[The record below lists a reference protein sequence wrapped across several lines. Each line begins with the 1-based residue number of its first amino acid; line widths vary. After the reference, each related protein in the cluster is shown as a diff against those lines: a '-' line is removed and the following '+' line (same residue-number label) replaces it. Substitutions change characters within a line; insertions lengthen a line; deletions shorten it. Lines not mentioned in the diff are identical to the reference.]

1 VNDGRLTGGPGRGFV
16 SRDLGL
22 IPYNDAYALQL
33 ETHARV
39 ADGLEPPTLLL
50 LEHPRVISHGR
61 KDEASTNLRASPEML
76 EAAGIDLVMTERGG
90 TVTYHGPGQLVAYPI
105 FPVGRRVRDFLR
117 RLENVQIRVLESYG
131 LEARPN
137 PGYAGV
143 YVGEDKIGSI
153 GVAIKRN
160 VAIHGLALNIN
171 TNLEDFELIVP
182 CGLTD
187 TRMTSLKRLL
197 GRDVDMSEVKT
208 RLEAAFRSEFAEY
221 RWTEE
226 LRGLEVAYGPES
238 SGSGTTEVGTDEI
251 GNSQTEMNETGN
263 QVPA

>member
-1 VNDGRLTGGPGRGFV
+1 VTGFV
-16 SRDLGL
+16 CRDVGT
-22 IPYNDAYALQL
+22 IRYREAYALQL

-39 ADGLEPPTLLL
+39 AAGLEPPTLLL
-50 LEHPRVISHGR
+50 LEHPRVITHGR
-61 KDEASTNLRASPEML
+61 KDEAGTNLLVSPTEL

-90 TVTYHGPGQLVAYPI
+90 TVTYHGPGQLVAYAI

-117 RLENVQIRVLESYG
+117 RLENVQIRLLETYG
-131 LEARPN
+131 IDARPN

-160 VAIHGLALNIN
+160 VALHGLALNIN
-171 TNLEDFELIVP
+171 TRLEDFELIVP

-187 TRMTSLKRLL
+187 TRMTSLQKLL
-197 GRDVDMSEVKT
+197 DRRIEMNEAKS
-208 RLEAAFRSEFAEY
+208 RLEAAFRLEFAEY
-221 RWTEE
+221 RWIDE
-226 LRGLEVAYGPES
+226 LRGLEVAY
-238 SGSGTTEVGTDEI
+238 
-251 GNSQTEMNETGN
+251 ETI

>member
-1 VNDGRLTGGPGRGFV
+1 VTGFNC
-16 SRDLGL
+16 RDLGV
-22 IPYNDAYALQL
+22 IRYQDAYALQL

-39 ADGLEPPTLLL
+39 AVGLEPPTLLL
-50 LEHPRVISHGR
+50 LEHPRVITHGR
-61 KDEASTNLRASPEML
+61 KDEIGTNLLASPTEL

-90 TVTYHGPGQLVAYPI
+90 TVTYHGPGQLVAYAI

-117 RLENVQIRVLESYG
+117 RLENVQIRLLEMYG
-131 LEARPN
+131 IQARPN

-160 VAIHGLALNIN
+160 VALHGLALNIN
-171 TNLEDFELIVP
+171 TRLEDFELIVP

-187 TRMTSLKRLL
+187 TRMTSLQKLL
-197 GRDVDMSEVKT
+197 GRSIDMNEAKS
-208 RLEAAFRSEFAEY
+208 RLEHAFNLEFVEY
-221 RWTEE
+221 RWTDE
-226 LRGLEVAYGPES
+226 LRGLDVAY
-238 SGSGTTEVGTDEI
+238 
-251 GNSQTEMNETGN
+251 ETGI

>member
-1 VNDGRLTGGPGRGFV
+1 MTGF
-16 SRDLGL
+16 SCRDLGL
-22 IPYNDAYALQL
+22 IQYQDAYELQL

-39 ADGLEPPTLLL
+39 ADGLAPPTLLL
-50 LEHPRVISHGR
+50 LEHPRVITHGR
-61 KDEASTNLRASPEML
+61 KDEIGTNLLASPTEL
-76 EAAGIDLVMTERGG
+76 EVAGIDLVMTERGG

-117 RLENVQIRVLESYG
+117 RLENVQIRLLEMYG
-131 LEARPN
+131 IQARPN

-160 VAIHGLALNIN
+160 VALHGLALNIN
-171 TNLEDFELIVP
+171 TRLEDFELIVP

-187 TRMTSLKRLL
+187 TRMTSLQKLL
-197 GRDVDMSEVKT
+197 GRPIDMTEAKS
-208 RLEAAFRSEFAEY
+208 RLETAFKLEFAEY
-221 RWTEE
+221 RWTDE
-226 LRGLEVAYGPES
+226 LRGLDVAY
-238 SGSGTTEVGTDEI
+238 
-251 GNSQTEMNETGN
+251 ETGI